1 MTNNK
6 NVSNESKKIKILQD
20 AWLQF
25 YNNYLFEKGFISQT
39 EYNKIAVKIKN
50 RASITVS

>member
-1 MTNNK
+1 MSNDK
-6 NVSNESKKIKILQD
+6 NVSNEVKRIKILQE
-20 AWLQF
+20 ALLQF

-50 RASITVS
+50 RNPITVS